1 MLRRLLCCIV
11 ILLGVGACSASPAL
25 SIDRDPVAR
34 DVEGYA
40 IATCLIAQ
48 DSAYLK
54 DQGDGWASNFVQ
66 RGSGDIAIFTALAT
80 AVRAEAAGGTMPMAR
95 DEAAPMAPKPLPV
108 QYCAEIID
116 TPRVR
121 QAITQATRQLAPAYR
136 KR

>member
-1 MLRRLLCCIV
+1 MLRRSPWCV
-11 ILLGVGACSASPAL
+11 AILLGVGGCSASPAL
-25 SIDRDPVAR
+25 SVERDPVTR

-40 IATCLIAQ
+40 IASCLIAQ

-54 DQGDGWASNFVQ
+54 DQGDGWASNIVQ
-66 RGSGDIAIFTALAT
+66 RGSGDIEIFTALAT

-95 DEAAPMAPKPLPV
+95 DEAAPMTPKPLPV
-108 QYCAEIID
+108 QYCTEIID

-121 QAITQATRQLAPAYR
+121 KAISEAVGKLSPAYR

>member
-1 MLRRLLCCIV
+1 MLRRSFWCV
-11 ILLGVGACSASPAL
+11 AILLGVGACSASPAL
-25 SIDRDPVAR
+25 SVVHDPVTR

-54 DQGDGWASNFVQ
+54 DQGDGWASNIVQ
-66 RGSGDIAIFTALAT
+66 RGSGDVEMLAPLAA
-80 AVRAEAAGGTMPMAR
+80 AVRAEAASGIMSMAR
-95 DEAAPMAPKPLPV
+95 NEAAPMTPKPLPV

-121 QAITQATRQLAPAYR
+121 QAITQAMRQLAPAYR

>member
-1 MLRRLLCCIV
+1 MLRRSLWCVGIM
-11 ILLGVGACSASPAL
+11 LGVGACSASPAL
-25 SIDRDPVAR
+25 SVDRDPVAR

-54 DQGDGWASNFVQ
+54 DQGDGWASNIVQ
-66 RGSGDIAIFTALAT
+66 RGSGDIEIFTALAT

-95 DEAAPMAPKPLPV
+95 DEAAPMTPKPLPV

-121 QAITQATRQLAPAYR
+121 QAISTAVRKLSPAYR